1 MWRKSDPI
9 GDGSPTLG
17 ATDGPKAV
25 HPAASP
31 AQMARIG
38 GSLAIKGDLY
48 GEEDLFIE
56 GTIEGKITVKQ
67 GSVTLGERGRV
78 LADIH
83 ATNIQVAG
91 NVRWTPFSGPK
102 WGVAKVEPAELN
114 TSWS

>member
-1 MWRKSDPI
+1 MWRKNDPT

-67 GSVTLGERGRV
+67 GSVTQHSER
-78 LADIH
+78 
-83 ATNIQVAG
+83 
-91 NVRWTPFSGPK
+91 PFVGIGHK
-102 WGVAKVEPAELN
+102 WN
-114 TSWS
+114 TLM